1 MLLGL
6 AVIVEGLFATRGVTG
21 VLELLGLGALLLF
34 IGVALTSS
42 DVVPP
47 LVALVGR
54 PGPARRLGSAGGR
67 LAVAN
72 AVRDT
77 SRTAAVAAALMIGL
91 A

>member
-1 MLLGL
+1 
-6 AVIVEGLFATRGVTG
+6 

-34 IGVALTSS
+34 IGVALISS
-42 DVVPP
+42 DGVPP
-47 LVALVGR
+47 LVAVVGR
-54 PGPARRLGSAGGR
+54 PGPARRLRGAGGR